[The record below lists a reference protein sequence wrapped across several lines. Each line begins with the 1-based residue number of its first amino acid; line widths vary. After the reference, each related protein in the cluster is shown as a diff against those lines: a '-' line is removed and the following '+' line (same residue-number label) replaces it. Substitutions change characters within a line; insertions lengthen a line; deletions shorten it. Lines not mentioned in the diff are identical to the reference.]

1 MLHETKR
8 RPGLLAPVAAL
19 IFASISLVPRPW
31 AGEVPANGWV
41 VWTSTRAGGNAETFR
56 CRADGTE
63 VTQLTKTG
71 GTYPIWSPDGRW
83 IAYRD
88 TGDQTHL
95 MRPDGS
101 NDRLIGGWHL
111 FWMHDNAGLAMLDG
125 DNGYVLDPDTGDQ
138 TPLFKRSEFTE
149 FANTLTHFYAMTHDR
164 RYMFTGTGIY
174 DYGFTGANGTFTQG
188 YSAVL
193 LDMLDKRKIY
203 LVGLGCW
210 PFTPPAGDMVYHIN
224 GGGPTWPDIYRM
236 NLADIL
242 TRSSYEPEVAHP
254 DPDWGHEYHPQISQD
269 NQWMVYMASQG
280 CHWDWNCNNE
290 IFIHK
295 IGSDSTSRTQV
306 TNDPSF
312 DAFPSIYVGT
322 PWTATD
328 APRLVLSPNKITF
341 FARNAA
347 VPAPRTALAKSSAA
361 DKPGVSGVTATTSAS
376 WLDAVVEDNKITVS
390 VRPGQVWQ
398 GRCRGTVS
406 VTVPGLENSPGLI
419 QVLLDAD
426 ETFAVAPIP
435 NVPLDAGVVDADG
448 TIIDANGRLLDAP
461 MVSID
466 ASFGLAQDVPPCDTL
481 APSIDAG
488 PSPTIDV
495 TPPGKQGGGGCSC
508 SLARS
513 TERSGAFL
521 LFLLALVFRR
531 PSRAARK
538 LNRSR

>member
-1 MLHETKR
+1 
-8 RPGLLAPVAAL
+8 V
-19 IFASISLVPRPW
+19 I
-31 AGEVPANGWV
+31 
-41 VWTSTRAGGNAETFR
+41 WTSNRAGGNAESFR

-88 TGDQTHL
+88 TGDLTHL

-101 NDRLIGGWHL
+101 ADRLVGGWHL

-125 DNGYVLDPDTGDQ
+125 DNSYVLDPDTGDQ

-174 DYGFTGANGTFTQG
+174 DYGFTGANGTFTQS

-193 LDMLDKRKIY
+193 VDMLDKRKIY

-224 GGGPTWPDIYRM
+224 GDAPTWPDIYRM
-236 NLADIL
+236 NLADL
-242 TRSSYEPEVAHP
+242 QTRSSYEPEIAYP
-254 DPDWGHEYHPQISQD
+254 DADWGHEYHPQVSND

-295 IGSDSTSRTQV
+295 IGTDGKSRTQV

-312 DAFPSIYVGT
+312 DAFPSIFVGT
-322 PWTATD
+322 PWTAAD

-347 VPAPRTALAKSSAA
+347 VPAPRTVLAKSSAA
-361 DKPGVSGVTATTSAS
+361 GAPGVSGVTVTTSTS
-376 WLDAVVEDNKITVS
+376 WLEASVDGNKITVS
-390 VRPGQVWQ
+390 VRPGQVWR
-398 GRCRGTVS
+398 GRCAATVS
-406 VTVPGLENSPGLI
+406 VSVPGLVASPGL
-419 QVLLDAD
+419 VHVVLDAD
-426 ETFAVAPIP
+426 DTFPVAPVAV
-435 NVPLDAGVVDADG
+435 VPLDAGAVDPDN
-448 TIIDANGRLLDAP
+448 IDAGRVGIDAPLVSLDAA
-461 MVSID
+461 MAGIDVGVLRID
-466 ASFGLAQDVPPCDTL
+466 AASMPVADAPPCD
-481 APSIDAG
+481 AFEPPVDAG
-488 PSPTIDV
+488 ATTIV
-495 TPPGKQGGGGCSC
+495 PPVKKTEDGGCGC
-508 SLARS
+508 SLGRHH
-513 TERSGAFL
+513 ERGGAVLL
-521 LFLLALVFRR
+521 LFLAILIPRR
-531 PSRAARK
+531 RRVSGTK
-538 LNRSR
+538 VEK